1 MTTLSSTSTICRCN
15 NHLATAIDGGLV
27 IMSIEQG
34 NYCDLDAI
42 ASDVWQRLDQPI
54 TVTDLCVKLGQEY
67 DANLDT
73 IQRDILILLK
83 KLASEKLITIQS

>member
-1 MTTLSSTSTICRCN
+1 MTTLSLASIICRSSD
-15 NHLATAIDGGLV
+15 HLSTEIGESLV

-42 ASDVWQRLDQPI
+42 TSDVWRRLDQPI

-67 DANLDT
+67 DADLDT
-73 IQRDILILLK
+73 IQRDVLILLK
-83 KLASEKLITIQS
+83 KLAAEKLITIQS